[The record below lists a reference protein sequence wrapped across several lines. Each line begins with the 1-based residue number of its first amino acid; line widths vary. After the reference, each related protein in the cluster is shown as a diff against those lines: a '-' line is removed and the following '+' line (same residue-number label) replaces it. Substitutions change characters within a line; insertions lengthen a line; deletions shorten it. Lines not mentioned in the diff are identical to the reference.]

1 MSSKTKERIVTTQ
14 LTKEE
19 VEKFDSGILRYL
31 ERHSKKKVETT
42 PTQPAIGSQTQTAME
57 LAKQSKSSL
66 AALNKKA
73 GEIPLSL

>member
-31 ERHSKKKVETT
+31 ERQSKKKVETT
-42 PTQPAIGSQTQTAME
+42 PTQPSQQNSHIPYD
-57 LAKQSKSSL
+57 SK
-66 AALNKKA
+66 
-73 GEIPLSL
+73 